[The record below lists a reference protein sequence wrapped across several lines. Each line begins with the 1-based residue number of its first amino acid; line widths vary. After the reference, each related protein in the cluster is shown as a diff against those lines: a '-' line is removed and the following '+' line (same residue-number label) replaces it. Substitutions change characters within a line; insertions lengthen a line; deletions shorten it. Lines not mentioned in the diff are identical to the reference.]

1 MEQGSFC
8 NSNER
13 ETERT
18 ILNRCVDL
26 RPAWAEVRIVSN
38 GLKRGQAALNY
49 GRGGPEARNNHLAE
63 GFIRKLVLNHE
74 IVFVRTGKKYL
85 VNFEKFVDYL
95 NQENEA
101 VQKGG
106 AD

>member
-1 MEQGSFC
+1 MTEM
-8 NSNER
+8 NEMIKIPTMLTIK
-13 ETERT
+13 ETAKRT
-18 ILNRCVDL
+18 
-26 RPAWAEVRIVSN
+26 
-38 GLKRGQAALNY
+38 G
-49 GRGGPEARNNHLAE
+49 LAE

-85 VNFEKFVDYL
+85 VNFEKFADYL